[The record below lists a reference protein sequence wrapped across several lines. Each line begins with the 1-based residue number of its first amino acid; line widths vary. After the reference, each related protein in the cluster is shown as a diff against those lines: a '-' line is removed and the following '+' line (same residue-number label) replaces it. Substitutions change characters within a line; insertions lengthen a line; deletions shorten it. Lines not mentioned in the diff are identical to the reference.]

1 MLVVMTDVDPEDA
14 FEVPSIH
21 DQDPVETFA
30 TYGADPPL
38 DERVRA
44 RRPHRCADRPNA
56 VGAEH
61 LIEPSCELA
70 VAVVD
75 QKADRLR
82 PLTNVSM
89 MLRACWV
96 AHSPVGFAVIPAR
109 YTCRVES
116 SMNTSA

>member
-44 RRPHRCADRPNA
+44 RRPHRCADRPDA

-75 QKADRLR
+75 LSLIHISEPTRR
-82 PLTNVSM
+82 TPISY
-89 MLRACWV
+89 
-96 AHSPVGFAVIPAR
+96 AVF
-109 YTCRVES
+109 CLKKKK
-116 SMNTSA
+116 

>member
-1 MLVVMTDVDPEDA
+1 MLVVMTDVGPEDA

-21 DQDPVETFA
+21 RQDPVETFA

-38 DERVRA
+38 DERVGA

-75 QKADRLR
+75 QKPDRLLALDERLDDVARLLGR
-82 PLTNVSM
+82 PLT
-89 MLRACWV
+89 
-96 AHSPVGFAVIPAR
+96 
-109 YTCRVES
+109 CRVRGDS
-116 SMNTSA
+116 RQIHLPG